1 MEFKDLP
8 MPFQE
13 MAANIVRSQLA
24 TLDLS
29 TVEKETIDTISG
41 NVRRAF
47 IGMYGMCEEKCPFG
61 GQNSSE
67 NKNQANDEKQK
78 HIIALLLEDA
88 KRLQQLDPNAG
99 TEARIWI
106 AMKSLKCESNDYIKT
121 TIKTT
126 QFSEE
131 LLNKLPQ

>member
-8 MPFQE
+8 MQFQE

-47 IGMYGMCEEKCPFG
+47 IGLYEEKRPFG
-61 GQNSSE
+61 GQNSPE
-67 NKNQANDEKQK
+67 NKNQANDEKLK

-88 KRLQQLDPNAG
+88 KRLQQLEPNAG

-106 AMKSLKCESNDYIKT
+106 AMKSLKCESSDYFKT

-126 QFSEE
+126 QLSGE
-131 LLNKLPQ
+131 LLKKLP

>member
-47 IGMYGMCEEKCPFG
+47 IGLYEEKRPFG
-61 GQNSSE
+61 GQNSPE
-67 NKNQANDEKQK
+67 NKNQANDEKLK
-78 HIIALLLEDA
+78 YIIALLLEDA
-88 KRLQQLDPNAG
+88 KRLQQLEPNAG

-106 AMKSLKCESNDYIKT
+106 AMKSLKCESSDYFKT

-126 QFSEE
+126 QLSGE
-131 LLNKLPQ
+131 LLKKLP

>member
-8 MPFQE
+8 VPFQE

-47 IGMYGMCEEKCPFG
+47 IGLCEEKQLSDNQDLHEKYFLELMDIINKGFG
-61 GQNSSE
+61 G
-67 NKNQANDEKQK
+67 NDSN
-78 HIIALLLEDA
+78 LLIVFYVQIMPDDFVM
-88 KRLQQLDPNAG
+88 QLH
-99 TEARIWI
+99 R
-106 AMKSLKCESNDYIKT
+106 
-121 TIKTT
+121 
-126 QFSEE
+126 
-131 LLNKLPQ
+131 

>member
-8 MPFQE
+8 VPFQE
-13 MAANIVRSQLA
+13 MASNVVRSQLA

-47 IGMYGMCEEKCPFG
+47 IGLYEEKRLFG
-61 GQNSSE
+61 GQNSPE
-67 NKNQANDEKQK
+67 NKNQANDEKLK

-88 KRLQQLDPNAG
+88 KRLQQLEPNAG

-106 AMKSLKCESNDYIKT
+106 AMKSPKCESSDYFKT

-126 QFSEE
+126 QLSGE
-131 LLNKLPQ
+131 LLKKLP

>member
-41 NVRRAF
+41 NVRLPLSVCTKR
-47 IGMYGMCEEKCPFG
+47 
-61 GQNSSE
+61 SSSLITRIYM
-67 NKNQANDEKQK
+67 KN
-78 HIIALLLEDA
+78 
-88 KRLQQLDPNAG
+88 
-99 TEARIWI
+99 TSWI
-106 AMKSLKCESNDYIKT
+106 
-121 TIKTT
+121 
-126 QFSEE
+126 
-131 LLNKLPQ
+131 

>member
-8 MPFQE
+8 MQFQE

>member
-13 MAANIVRSQLA
+13 MAANVVRSQLA

-47 IGMYGMCEEKCPFG
+47 IGLYEEKHLFG
-61 GQNSSE
+61 GQNSPE
-67 NKNQANDEKQK
+67 NKNQANDEKLK

-88 KRLQQLDPNAG
+88 KRLQQLEPNAG

-106 AMKSLKCESNDYIKT
+106 AMKSLKCESSDYFKT

-126 QFSEE
+126 QLSGE
-131 LLNKLPQ
+131 LLKKLP

>member
-8 MPFQE
+8 MTFQE
-13 MAANIVRSQLA
+13 MAANVVRSQLA

-47 IGMYGMCEEKCPFG
+47 IGLYEEKRLFG
-61 GQNSSE
+61 GQNSPE
-67 NKNQANDEKQK
+67 NKNQANDEKLK

-88 KRLQQLDPNAG
+88 KRLQQLEPNAG

-106 AMKSLKCESNDYIKT
+106 AMKSLKCESSDYFKT

-126 QFSEE
+126 QLSGE
-131 LLNKLPQ
+131 LLKKLP